1 MFSGDFKVQSVAVS
15 NSSLYLA
22 LGGLDGLIEV
32 WDYIAMSPAEDLP
45 YQAAD
50 LYMLHVKSVLALR
63 FSRDDKLLASGDSEG
78 LVRVWKFADGKK
90 LRELE
95 VSSGVTCLAFQ
106 ASSSLVVGCLDKSVR
121 LYGLKSGTLLKNLKG
136 HDSFLLTV
144 QPLADNLLLSAAE
157 DGEMRIWNLAAE
169 PSLLKQLKPPGKQAL
184 FGGCQAGTGREL
196 LVCARSVYLLDMDSG
211 AVLQDYKSHQQEEML
226 LARFSGD

>member
-22 LGGLDGLIEV
+22 LGGQDGLIEV
-32 WDYIAMSPAEDLP
+32 WDYSAMSLAEDLP

-90 LRELE
+90 LREL
-95 VSSGVTCLAFQ
+95 
-106 ASSSLVVGCLDKSVR
+106 
-121 LYGLKSGTLLKNLKG
+121 
-136 HDSFLLTV
+136 
-144 QPLADNLLLSAAE
+144 
-157 DGEMRIWNLAAE
+157 
-169 PSLLKQLKPPGKQAL
+169 
-184 FGGCQAGTGREL
+184 
-196 LVCARSVYLLDMDSG
+196 
-211 AVLQDYKSHQQEEML
+211 
-226 LARFSGD
+226 